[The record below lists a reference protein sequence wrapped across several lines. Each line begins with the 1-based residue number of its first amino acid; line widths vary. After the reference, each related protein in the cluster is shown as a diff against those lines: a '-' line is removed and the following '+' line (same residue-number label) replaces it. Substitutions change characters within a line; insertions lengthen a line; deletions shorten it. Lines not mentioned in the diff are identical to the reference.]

1 MVEKRDLLD
10 RLPIVPVVFVVVALT
25 LALGKE
31 GWALT
36 ASWVLVGV
44 LAWMADRKMRRA
56 EALALAQGD
65 QPVTQVQDCEPLEPE
80 AVQML
85 PAPRPALTRDR
96 LH

>member
-1 MVEKRDLLD
+1 MEKRDLFD
-10 RLPIVPVVFVVVALT
+10 RLPILPVVFVVVALT
-25 LALGKE
+25 VAFGKE
-31 GWALT
+31 GWVLT

-56 EALALAQGD
+56 EALALAQSD
-65 QPVTQVQDCEPLEPE
+65 QQATLEPGSVLPAPE

-85 PAPRPALTRDR
+85 PAPPQALTRDR

>member
-1 MVEKRDLLD
+1 MKKRDLFD
-10 RLPIVPVVFVVVALT
+10 RLPILPVVFVAVALT
-25 LALGKE
+25 VVFGKE
-31 GWALT
+31 GWVLT

-56 EALALAQGD
+56 ETLALVQGD
-65 QPVTQVQDCEPLEPE
+65 QPVTQVQDCEPLAPE

-85 PAPRPALTRDR
+85 PAPPQALTRDR